1 MIPNINNLIS
11 VDLLQRFKDKFIE
24 YIITPIVGQLN
35 EISNKI
41 PADASSSNQLAD
53 KAYVTE
59 EVSKLLTPVVTDEL
73 PAASSSTLKKLY
85 LLPASNGQ
93 ECNVKD
99 EYITVVNGLD
109 LYSDYARTWNHP
121 VTYKGEAAGWYPD
134 FDVPGRDKTIG
145 EILLHHDSDLSD
157 LLHSET
163 VEAIEVWEGDYYGGY
178 PVSLGD
184 AYKLAGEI
192 LIATPA
198 GWKTEQ
204 QIRDEGYGYAW
215 RNTYTWEKIG
225 STAMSVDSEPTESS
239 DNLVTSG
246 GIYAVVSA
254 LQARIK
260 TLEDMIYTP

>member
-1 MIPNINNLIS
+1 MILAEDSCELLKISYLCTGINN
-11 VDLLQRFKDKFIE
+11 
-24 YIITPIVGQLN
+24 
-35 EISNKI
+35 
-41 PADASSSNQLAD
+41 
-53 KAYVTE
+53 
-59 EVSKLLTPVVTDEL
+59 
-73 PAASSSTLKKLY
+73 
-85 LLPASNGQ
+85 
-93 ECNVKD
+93 
-99 EYITVVNGLD
+99 NGLD
-109 LYSDYARTWNHP
+109 LYSDRIGTWNHP
-121 VTYKGEAAGWYPD
+121 VTYKDEAAGWYQYSD
-134 FDVPGRDKTIG
+134 EPGRDKTIG
-145 EILLHHDSDLSD
+145 EILLHQDSDLSD

-163 VEAIEVWEGDYYGGY
+163 VEAIEVWEGDCYGGY

-192 LIATPA
+192 LIATPD

-204 QIRDEGYGYAW
+204 QIRKCNPETDGYDW

-225 STAMSVDSEPTESS
+225 STAMNVDSEPTEGS